1 MIHSGDQDSALG
13 AHMAVRYETIY
24 VDDLDGVEIED
35 GRAETIKFGV
45 DGKDYEIDLSEQNA
59 AAFREAIQPYLSAA
73 RPADNGKKRAAKT
86 SRRSSSSAAKG
97 ETGKI
102 RAWARE
108 NGYTVSDRGRI
119 PAEIMEA
126 YNAAN

>member
-1 MIHSGDQDSALG
+1 
-13 AHMAVRYETIY
+13 MAVRYETIY

-59 AAFREAIQPYLSAA
+59 AAFREAVQPYLSAA

-86 SRRSSSSAAKG
+86 RRSSFSTTKG

>member
-1 MIHSGDQDSALG
+1 
-13 AHMAVRYETIY
+13 MAVRYETIY

-86 SRRSSSSAAKG
+86 SRRSSFSTTKG

-119 PAEIMEA
+119 PADILEA

>member
-1 MIHSGDQDSALG
+1 
-13 AHMAVRYETIY
+13 MAVRYETIY

-35 GRAETIKFGV
+35 GQVETIEFAF
-45 DGKDYEIDLSEQNA
+45 DGKTYTIDLREQNA

-86 SRRSSSSAAKG
+86 RRSSFSTTKG
-97 ETGKI
+97 ETAKI

-119 PAEIMEA
+119 PADILEA

>member
-1 MIHSGDQDSALG
+1 
-13 AHMAVRYETIY
+13 MAVSYELIY
-24 VDDLDGVEIED
+24 IDDLDGTRLEE
-35 GRAETIKFGV
+35 GAAETIKFGV

-97 ETGKI
+97 GTAKV
-102 RAWARE
+102 RQWAQE

-119 PAEIMEA
+119 PADILEA

>member
-1 MIHSGDQDSALG
+1 
-13 AHMAVRYETIY
+13 MAVRYETIY

-35 GRAETIKFGV
+35 GRAETIEFAF
-45 DGKDYEIDLSEQNA
+45 DGKTYTIDLGEQNA

>member
-1 MIHSGDQDSALG
+1 
-13 AHMAVRYETIY
+13 MAVRYETIY

-35 GRAETIKFGV
+35 GRAETIEFAF
-45 DGKDYEIDLSEQNA
+45 DGKTYTIDLGEQNA

-119 PAEIMEA
+119 PASIVAAFE
-126 YNAAN
+126 AAN

>member
-1 MIHSGDQDSALG
+1 
-13 AHMAVRYETIY
+13 MAVRYEAIY
-24 VDDLDGVEIED
+24 VDDLDGTEIED
-35 GRAETIKFGV
+35 GEAETIDFAF
-45 DGKDYEIDLSEQNA
+45 DGKSYSIDLGRENS

-73 RPADNGKKRAAKT
+73 RPADSGKKRATKG
-86 SRRSSSSAAKG
+86 SRRSSSSAPRG

-102 RAWARE
+102 RAWARD

-119 PAEIMEA
+119 PADILEA

>member
-1 MIHSGDQDSALG
+1 
-13 AHMAVRYETIY
+13 MAVRYETIY
-24 VDDLDGVEIED
+24 VDDLDGAEIEG
-35 GRAETIKFGV
+35 GRAETIEFAF
-45 DGKDYEIDLSEQNA
+45 DGKTYTIDLDEQNA

-86 SRRSSSSAAKG
+86 SRRSSSSTTKS

-108 NGYTVSDRGRI
+108 NGHTVSDRGRI
-119 PAEIMEA
+119 PADIMEA
-126 YNAAN
+126 YRAAN

>member
-1 MIHSGDQDSALG
+1 
-13 AHMAVRYETIY
+13 MAVRYETIY
-24 VDDLDGVEIED
+24 VDDLDGAEIEG
-35 GRAETIKFGV
+35 GRAETIEFAF
-45 DGKDYEIDLSEQNA
+45 DGKTYTIDLDEQNA

-86 SRRSSSSAAKG
+86 SRHSSSSTTKS

-102 RAWARE
+102 RAWARA

-119 PAEIMEA
+119 PADIMEA
-126 YNAAN
+126 YRAAN